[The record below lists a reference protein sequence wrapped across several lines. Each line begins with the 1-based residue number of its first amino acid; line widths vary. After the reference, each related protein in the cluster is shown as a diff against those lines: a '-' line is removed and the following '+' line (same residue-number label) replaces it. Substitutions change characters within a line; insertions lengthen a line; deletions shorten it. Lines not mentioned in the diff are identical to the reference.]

1 MVKWECW
8 AAIEVDHYIQ
18 KEAIMR
24 WEELTGDRFVEA
36 VQECEGVCL
45 IALSVIER
53 HGHHLAMG
61 TDMYEGRGML
71 ERVAKLEPVILFP
84 DYYFTQIP
92 EARHLAGT
100 ISIDGDLMIRLLD
113 NVCREIAR
121 NGLKKIVLVNAH
133 GGNFG
138 LTAFYNML
146 QLYQPKDYVVY
157 LVQPFAFMGQA
168 EVPWPREEDG
178 HAGPGETS
186 MMLALRPD
194 LVQMDLLK
202 DDGEGKARNRLQHLR
217 DAHVQTGIWW
227 YADHPTHYS
236 GNAKYAT
243 AEAGETLLDTIAA
256 GIAKAVRAIKAD
268 TEAKRL
274 QDAFFAA
281 SSNPGVGG

>member
-1 MVKWECW
+1 
-8 AAIEVDHYIQ
+8 
-18 KEAIMR
+18 MR
-24 WEELTGDRFVEA
+24 WEELTGDRFGEA
-36 VQECEGVCL
+36 AQECEGVCL

-61 TDMYEGRGML
+61 TDMYEGRGIL
-71 ERVAKLEPVILFP
+71 ERVAKQEPVILFP

-121 NGLKKIVLVNAH
+121 NGLKKIVLVNSH

-138 LTAFYNML
+138 LVALYNML

-157 LVQPFAFMGQA
+157 LLQPFAFMGNA

-217 DAHVQTGIWW
+217 EAQVQTGIWW

-236 GNAKYAT
+236 GDAKYAT
-243 AEAGETLLDTIAA
+243 AEAGENLLDAIAA
-256 GIAKAVRAIKAD
+256 GVVKAVRAIKAD

-274 QDAFFAA
+274 QDEFFAA
-281 SSNPGVGG
+281 SSKPGVGG

>member
-1 MVKWECW
+1 
-8 AAIEVDHYIQ
+8 
-18 KEAIMR
+18 MR

-36 VQECEGVCL
+36 VKECEGVCL

-138 LTAFYNML
+138 LTALYNML

-157 LVQPFAFMGQA
+157 LVQPFPFMGQA
-168 EVPWPREEDG
+168 NVPWPNEEDG

-202 DDGEGKARNRLQHLR
+202 DDGEGQARNRLQHLR
-217 DAHVQTGIWW
+217 EAQVQTGIWW

-243 AEAGETLLDTIAA
+243 AAAGENLLDAIAE

-274 QDAFFAA
+274 QDEFFAA
-281 SSNPGVGG
+281 SSNPGLGV

>member
-1 MVKWECW
+1 
-8 AAIEVDHYIQ
+8 
-18 KEAIMR
+18 MR
-24 WEELTGDRFVEA
+24 WEELTGDCFVEA
-36 VQECEGVCL
+36 VKECEGVCL

-92 EARHLAGT
+92 EARHVAGT

-138 LTAFYNML
+138 LTALYNML

-202 DDGEGKARNRLQHLR
+202 DDGEGKARHRLQHLR
-217 DAHVQTGIWW
+217 EAQVQTGIWW

-243 AEAGETLLDTIAA
+243 AAAGENLLDSIAA
-256 GIAKAVRAIKAD
+256 GIVKAVRAIKAD

-274 QDAFFAA
+274 QDEFFAA
-281 SSNPGVGG
+281 SGNPGVGV

>member
-1 MVKWECW
+1 
-8 AAIEVDHYIQ
+8 
-18 KEAIMR
+18 MR

-45 IALSVIER
+45 LALSVIER

-138 LTAFYNML
+138 LTALYNML

-157 LVQPFAFMGQA
+157 LVQPFPFMGQA
-168 EVPWPREEDG
+168 DVPWPNEEDG

-194 LVQMDLLK
+194 LVHLDLLK
-202 DDGEGKARNRLQHLR
+202 DDGEGQARNRLQHLR
-217 DAHVQTGIWW
+217 AAQVQTGIWW

-243 AEAGETLLDTIAA
+243 AEAGEKLLDAIAA

-274 QDAFFAA
+274 QDEFFAA
-281 SSNPGVGG
+281 SSNPGVGI